1 MTKKTIYTLFAGVFL
16 GMALFTSC
24 REDEPI
30 PVPEPDQVQDPAVP
44 VPGQDGYTLHGFYLL
59 NEGNMGT
66 NKSTL
71 DYMDFATGVYTRNIY
86 AAANPSQ
93 PMEMGDV
100 GNDIGIYG
108 TKLWAVINCSNKVE
122 VMRAK
127 DAVRLGQID
136 IPNCR
141 SIIFHKGYAY
151 VTSYAGPVEINPDY
165 RQKGFVAKID
175 TATLQEVGRCVVGFQ
190 PDGIAACGDSLYV
203 ANSGG
208 YMVPNYENTISVIDI
223 ASFTEARRVPVAI
236 NLNHV
241 IADKHGNVWISNRG
255 DYYNVRSKLYCY
267 NPKKGIVTDSID
279 TPVSAMTL
287 SGDSLYII
295 STAWSNVTMSD
306 ALSSAIVNTAT
317 RSKVSDGFVA
327 PDIMTAMKK
336 PYGIA
341 VNPVSHDIYLTD
353 AGNYVTP
360 GWLYCL
366 NPDGTQK
373 WRQRTGDIPA
383 HFAFYAT
390 IEKEKQ

>member
-1 MTKKTIYTLFAGVFL
+1 MKRHLLSILMCGAAFL
-16 GMALFTSC
+16 SLLTGC
-24 REDEPI
+24 RDDDPI
-30 PVPEPDQVQDPAVP
+30 PTPEPGQVQDPAVP
-44 VPGQDGYTLHGFYLL
+44 QPGEDGYVLHGFYLL

-66 NKSTL
+66 NKATL

-86 AAANPSQ
+86 AAANPTQ

-100 GNDIGIYG
+100 GNDIAIYG
-108 TKLWAVINCSNKVE
+108 SKLWAVINCSNKVE
-122 VMRAK
+122 VMRAS

-175 TATLQEVGRCVVGFQ
+175 TATLREVGRCTVGYQ
-190 PDGIAACGDSLYV
+190 PDGLAVCGDKIYV

-208 YMVPNYENTISVIDI
+208 YMVPNYENTLSVIDI
-223 ASFTEARRVPVAI
+223 ATFTEVKRVPVAI
-236 NLNHV
+236 NLNQV
-241 IADKHGNVWISNRG
+241 LSDSHGNVWVSSRG
-255 DYYNVRSKLYCY
+255 DYYGVSSKLYCY
-267 NPKKGIVTDSID
+267 DPKADAVTDSID

-287 SGDSLYII
+287 HGDSLYII
-295 STAWSNVTMSD
+295 STAWSNVSMSD
-306 ALSSAIVNTAT
+306 EASTAIVNTAT
-317 RSKVSDGFVA
+317 RRQVSAGFVA
-327 PDIMTAMKK
+327 PDVMALVKK
-336 PYGIA
+336 PYGLS
-341 VNPVSHDIYLTD
+341 VNPVSGDIYITD

-366 NPDGTQK
+366 RPDGTQR

-390 IEKEKQ
+390 IQK

>member
-1 MTKKTIYTLFAGVFL
+1 MKKLTLPL
-16 GMALFTSC
+16 MAALLCVTMLTGC
-24 REDEPI
+24 RNDDEIPEPKPDQTQDPAI
-30 PVPEPDQVQDPAVP
+30 PVPGA
-44 VPGQDGYTLHGFYLL
+44 DGYTLHGFYLL

-66 NKSTL
+66 NKATL
-71 DYMDFATGVYTRNIY
+71 DYMDFTTGVYTRNIY
-86 AAANPSQ
+86 AAANPTQ

-100 GNDIGIYG
+100 GNDIAIYG
-108 TKLWAVINCSNKVE
+108 SKLWAVINCSNKVE
-122 VMRAK
+122 VMRAR

-165 RQKGFVAKID
+165 RQKGFVTKID
-175 TATLQEVGRCVVGFQ
+175 TATLCEVGRCTVGYQ
-190 PDGIAACGDSLYV
+190 PDGLAVCGDKIYV

-208 YMVPNYENTISVIDI
+208 YMVPNYENTLSVIDI
-223 ASFTEARRVPVAI
+223 ATFTEEKRVKVAI
-236 NLNHV
+236 NLNNI
-241 IADKHGNVWISNRG
+241 IADRHGNVWVSSRG

-267 NPKKGIVTDSID
+267 NPTRDAVTDSID

-287 SGDSLYII
+287 HGDSLYIV
-295 STAWSNVTMSD
+295 STAWSNVSMSD
-306 ALSSAIVNTAT
+306 VASSAIVNTAT
-317 RSKVSDGFVA
+317 RTRVSAGFIA
-327 PDIMTAMKK
+327 ADLLSQIKK

-341 VNPVSHDIYLTD
+341 VNPVNGDIYVTD

-366 NPDGTQK
+366 HPDGTQR

-390 IEKEKQ
+390 IEKKHE